1 MKFILKKMKKWNT
14 FYLLLVVV
22 LAIVILKT
30 SCMEDQKQD
39 EATLKS
45 KAVLENISER
55 KSVRKYLSKSVEE
68 DKIDA
73 MLKAGMAAP
82 SGMDRRPWEFVVVTD
97 RVALDSMAAKLP
109 YAKMLTSVPLAIVV
123 CGDTTLSSYWYLD
136 CSAATQNILLAAEA
150 LGLGAVWTAAYPY
163 EDRIDVVRQNT
174 GYQRYSASLRDSD
187 RLSGWS
193 AKSKRLN
200 LIRNGYI
207 GIHTKPLLYH
217 CARIHTDFLPCID
230 KACTYMSVYPV
241 FLLCL

>member
-1 MKFILKKMKKWNT
+1 MKFILKKMKKWST

-30 SCMEDQKQD
+30 SCMEDQ
-39 EATLKS
+39 
-45 KAVLENISER
+45 R

-174 GYQRYSASLRDSD
+174 GLPENIVPLCVIPIGYPDGPQK
-187 RLSGWS
+187 
-193 AKSKRLN
+193 AKDKFDSKRVH
-200 LIRNGYI
+200 RN
-207 GIHTKPLLYH
+207 
-217 CARIHTDFLPCID
+217 
-230 KACTYMSVYPV
+230 TY
-241 FLLCL
+241 

>member
-1 MKFILKKMKKWNT
+1 MKFISKKMKKWNT

-30 SCMEDQKQD
+30 SCMEDRKQG

-82 SGMDRRPWEFVVVTD
+82 SGMDRRPWEFVIVTD

-109 YAKMLTSVPLAIVV
+109 YAKMLTGALLAIVV
-123 CGDTTLSSYWYLD
+123 CGGHD
-136 CSAATQNILLAAEA
+136 AFFLLV
-150 LGLGAVWTAAYPY
+150 LGLLGGNAEYIAGRGGIGAWCRV
-163 EDRIDVVRQNT
+163 D
-174 GYQRYSASLRDSD
+174 GGLSL
-187 RLSGWS
+187 
-193 AKSKRLN
+193 
-200 LIRNGYI
+200 
-207 GIHTKPLLYH
+207 
-217 CARIHTDFLPCID
+217 
-230 KACTYMSVYPV
+230 
-241 FLLCL
+241 